1 LLFALGFQAV
11 ALPVDVDRAA
21 ILFLVC
27 PPIEVNWP
35 PAYIVELSLDNV
47 SARTMP
53 FPLGFQAVAR
63 PVDVDRAAILFLVWP
78 PIEVKSP
85 PAYIVELSLD
95 KVSA

>member
-1 LLFALGFQAV
+1 LGDIAAILFLDWPPIEVKVPPTYIVELSLDNESALTPLFALGFHVV

-21 ILFLVC
+21 ILFL
-27 PPIEVNWP
+27 
-35 PAYIVELSLDNV
+35 D
-47 SARTMP
+47 
-53 FPLGFQAVAR
+53 
-63 PVDVDRAAILFLVWP
+63 WP